1 MPSAEKSARDWIT
14 DLVGF
19 DTVSSNSNLACID
32 FIDAYLTDRGIPTR
46 RTFDDRGSK
55 ANLFATVGATDQPGG
70 VVLSGHTDVVPV
82 LDQPWDSD
90 PFTVTERD
98 GRLYGRGTADMK
110 SFLAIALAAV
120 PEMQRRRLS
129 RPIHLAFSYDE
140 EVGCVGVNR
149 LITDV
154 VDNVAPPSMVIVGEP
169 SEMRLVEAHKGC
181 SVYRTTISGQAAH
194 SSRPQDGANALV
206 AAARIAIFLDDLQA
220 ENARTASPESRFD
233 PPYTTI
239 NVGQVTGGMA
249 QNVIPPKASV
259 LWDLRVLPGEE
270 PAHVLGRLDAYIA
283 ETVLPKLQRTAP
295 EAEVVTE
302 TLADVPPLGPEDD
315 GAAEALVRQVT
326 GDNDSSV
333 VSYGTEGGLF
343 QKAGMSCVVCGPGS
357 IAQAH
362 QPNEYISLQQVAAG
376 EAFVAGLIDR
386 LSA

>member
-1 MPSAEKSARDWIT
+1 MPPAEKSTRDWIT

-32 FIDAYLTDRGIPTR
+32 LIDAYLSDCGVPTR

-82 LDQPWDSD
+82 VDQPWDSD
-90 PFTVTERD
+90 PFTVKERD
-98 GRLYGRGTADMK
+98 GKLYGRGTADMK

-149 LITDV
+149 LIADV
-154 VDNVAPPSMVIVGEP
+154 LDNVARPSTVIVGEP
-169 SEMRLVEAHKGC
+169 SEMRVVEAHKGC
-181 SVYRTTISGQAAH
+181 SVYRTTIHGRAGH

-220 ENARTASPESRFD
+220 ENARNALPQNRFD

-249 QNVIPPKASV
+249 QNVIPPRASV

-270 PAHVLGRLDAYIA
+270 PADVLDRLDDFVA
-283 ETVLPKLQRTAP
+283 EMVLPKLQRTAP

-302 TLADVPPLGPEDD
+302 TLADVPPLGPEDN
-315 GAAEALVRQVT
+315 GEAEALVRQIT
-326 GDNDSSV
+326 GDNDTSV

-362 QPNEYISLQQVAAG
+362 QPNAYISLQQVAAG
-376 EAFVAGLIDR
+376 EAFVARLIDR
-386 LSA
+386 LSV